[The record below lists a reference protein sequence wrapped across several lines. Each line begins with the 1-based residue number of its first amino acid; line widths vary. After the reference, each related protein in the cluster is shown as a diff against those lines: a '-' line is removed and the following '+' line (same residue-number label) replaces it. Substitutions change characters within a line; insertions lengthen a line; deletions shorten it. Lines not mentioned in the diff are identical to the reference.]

1 MASTHLSPGATTKL
15 PHLVF
20 TRAGYTFSGWNTAAN
35 GSGTSYADKAN
46 ITMGSG
52 NVTLFAQWVAPPAS
66 SAYNSNTV
74 LLLPGDGDLLDKSV
88 SAHTVSALNGVATS
102 TASPARGSGSVVF
115 DGTDD
120 FFIIPDSADF
130 EFGSGAWSIDTWMN
144 TNSTGSNHGL
154 LRKHADA
161 GNTGINWLL
170 GDNHLGW
177 FYYSHGGGVSFVD
190 YSTISRASGWH
201 HLALTYDGSKL
212 RLFYDGTLVSTT
224 ALSLNIPDNTA
235 PFIIGDA
242 SNYGSGNGAYQDT
255 HFYLNGKL
263 DEFRV
268 TKGSAIYTTPF
279 APASSALDY
288 PVCGNGVS
296 EIGETCDDGNAVTE
310 SCAYNTSCTVC
321 NASCQSVSGTGPSCG
336 DGTID
341 ANNGEACDDSN
352 AVDDGN
358 GCSATCQR
366 VGACGDGAVQSLF
379 ETCDDGFADACG
391 SCNAGALSG
400 LRLQLR

>member
-1 MASTHLSPGATTKL
+1 MA
-15 PHLVF
+15 
-20 TRAGYTFSGWNTAAN
+20 AA
-35 GSGTSYADKAN
+35 
-46 ITMGSG
+46 
-52 NVTLFAQWVAPPAS
+52 
-66 SAYNSNTV
+66 
-74 LLLPGDGDLLDKSV
+74 LDKSA
-88 SAHTVSALNGVATS
+88 SAHAVSALNGVATS

-120 FFIIPDSADF
+120 FLSIPDSADF
-130 EFGSGAWSIDTWMN
+130 EFGSGAWVIDTWMN

-177 FYYSHGGGVSFVD
+177 YYSHGGGVSFVD

-242 SNYGSGNGAYQDT
+242 SNYGSGNGAIEIPT
-255 HFYLNGKL
+255 SIWTENSMSS
-263 DEFRV
+263 
-268 TKGSAIYTTPF
+268 GSQKAARFTPRLS
-279 APASSALDY
+279 PASSALDY

-321 NASCQSVSGTGPSCG
+321 NASCQSVSGSGPSCG
-336 DGTID
+336 DGT
-341 ANNGEACDDSN
+341 A
-352 AVDDGN
+352 
-358 GCSATCQR
+358 
-366 VGACGDGAVQSLF
+366 
-379 ETCDDGFADACG
+379 
-391 SCNAGALSG
+391 
-400 LRLQLR
+400 

>member
-1 MASTHLSPGATTKL
+1 MSNGTAVYGKDVDGDGIDLMASSFANNAITWYENDGSESFTKRTLTTSASGAYAVYASDLDSDGDVDILAASASNDTISWFANQKLTPTYTVSFDGNGTTAGGPMASTHLSPGATTKL

-20 TRAGYTFSGWNTAAN
+20 TRAGYTFGGWNTAAN

-120 FFIIPDSADF
+120 FLSIPDSADF

-190 YSTISRASGWH
+190 NSTISRASGWH
-201 HLALTYDGSKL
+201 HLALTYDGSNL

-268 TKGSAIYTTPF
+268 TKGSAIYTLLSHQPLR
-279 APASSALDY
+279 PSIIRSA
-288 PVCGNGVS
+288 
-296 EIGETCDDGNAVTE
+296 
-310 SCAYNTSCTVC
+310 
-321 NASCQSVSGTGPSCG
+321 
-336 DGTID
+336 
-341 ANNGEACDDSN
+341 
-352 AVDDGN
+352 
-358 GCSATCQR
+358 AT
-366 VGACGDGAVQSLF
+366 A
-379 ETCDDGFADACG
+379 
-391 SCNAGALSG
+391 
-400 LRLQLR
+400 